1 MIANIFLN
9 PQIQTG
15 KLYMLTKAQTFYAK
29 MQLALQS
36 IIITNFHFLAIKCI
50 EWSLLLENRKTRHTL
65 YKQWSPLLI
74 SWLISSY
81 KTGVSNSHPSKGHI
95 LNAYRIYLRSSRGFL
110 DNFFL
115 IKKWVGSKFKLEN
128 ATNFGPLGFF
138 TN

>member
-15 KLYMLTKAQTFYAK
+15 KLSILTETQTFNAK
-29 MQLALQS
+29 MQFDRKS

-50 EWSLLLENRKTRHTL
+50 EWSLLLENMKTRHTL

-95 LNAYRIYLRSSRGFL
+95 LNACRTYLHSSRGFL
-110 DNFFL
+110 DNFL
-115 IKKWVGSKFKLEN
+115 IKKSVWRKIKLKN
-128 ATNFGPLGFF
+128 ATNFGLFGFF
-138 TN
+138 LN